1 MSGFFISYPSYIG
14 LALQRTEL
22 RGVIDTFHP
31 FTNFFFHVIG

>member
-31 FTNFFFHVIG
+31 FTNFFFHVFG